1 MRLSKKQKNEIL
13 SLYSDEGIERGGFI
27 LEEGLVECE
36 NDASNKVENFRF
48 SCDSIDKIDEMEEKV
63 IALVHTHPN
72 GTSAMSKQD
81 FYAFINW
88 PQFLH
93 LIVGKNG
100 ISCYKV
106 TEKETV
112 IMEDI
117 VYDED

>member
-1 MRLSKKQKNEIL
+1 MKLSQKQKEQIL
-13 SLYSDEGIERGGFI
+13 SLYNDEGIERGGY
-27 LEEGLVECE
+27 LLNDGLVECN
-36 NDASNKVENFRF
+36 NDASNKVEVFRF
-48 SCDSIDKIDEMEEKV
+48 DCDSLDKIDEEEAN
-63 IALVHTHPN
+63 ILALVHSHPN

-117 VYDED
+117 EYDEN

>member
-13 SLYSDEGIERGGFI
+13 SLYRDKGIERGGY
-27 LEEGLVECE
+27 LLNDKLVECN
-36 NDASNKVENFRF
+36 NDALNKVEVFRF
-48 SCDSIDKIDEMEEKV
+48 DCDSLDEIDEIEDKIV
-63 IALVHTHPN
+63 ALVHSHPN

-88 PQFLH
+88 PHFFH

>member
-1 MRLSKKQKNEIL
+1 MKLAKKQKNEIL
-13 SLYSDEGIERGGFI
+13 SLYKDDGIERGGF
-27 LEEGLVECE
+27 LLPDGLVECE
-36 NDASNKVENFRF
+36 NDSSNKVENFRF
-48 SCDSIDKIDEMEEKV
+48 SCDSLDKIDELEDKIV
-63 IALVHTHPN
+63 AFVHSHPN

-88 PQFLH
+88 PQFFH

-100 ISCYKV
+100 VSCYKV

-117 VYDED
+117 EYYED